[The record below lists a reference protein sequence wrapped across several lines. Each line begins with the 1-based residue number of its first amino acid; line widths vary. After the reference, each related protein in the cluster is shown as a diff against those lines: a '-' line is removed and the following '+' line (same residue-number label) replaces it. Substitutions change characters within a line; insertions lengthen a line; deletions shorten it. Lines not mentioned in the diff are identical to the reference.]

1 MDKSKLHY
9 FENLKPFKL
18 LVGFSGGVDSTFLTF
33 LLKEFDVQF
42 DLAIVDYG
50 IREQSKEEVAYAKE
64 LAKQYK
70 CKCFVTK
77 APKYE
82 SNFEANARDFR
93 YDFFKRIINAN
104 GHKGLVLGH
113 HLNDKVEWTLMQ
125 MTKGCGLGT
134 IGGFGFKEER
144 DGIVIYRPM
153 IELSKKAIYKL
164 ANVLRLKYFE
174 DETNKDETIKRNS
187 FRKIAEQIVN
197 GNEEGLSKTY
207 QYLMEE
213 KSVFLR
219 DLLHIGE
226 HFSTI
231 HTAFEDKKTLLY
243 NIDKYFKVKKNY
255 VLSRKQRDEIVKS
268 NFNININGTEIV
280 TFDEYSKIYLFDQ
293 IIDENVVMPKEIREK
308 FRKQKVPAKMRK
320 ALYVYGDDKY
330 NIFTM

>member
-9 FENLKPFKL
+9 FESLKPFKL

-104 GHKGLVLGH
+104 GYKGLVLGH

-144 DGIVIYRPM
+144 DGITIYRPM
-153 IELSKKAIYKL
+153 IELTKKAIYKL
-164 ANVLRLKYFE
+164 ADVLRLKYFE
-174 DETNKDETIKRNS
+174 DETNKDESIKRNS

-213 KSVFLR
+213 KSAFLR

-226 HFSTI
+226 NFSSI
-231 HTAFEDKKTLLY
+231 CTAFVDVKTLLY
-243 NIDKYFKVKKNY
+243 NVDKYFKVKKNY

-268 NFNININGTEIV
+268 KFNTNINGTEIV
-280 TFDEYSKIYLFDQ
+280 FFDDYAKIYLFDQ
-293 IIDENVVMPKEIREK
+293 IVDENVVMPKEVREK
-308 FRKQKVPAKMRK
+308 FRKHKIPAKMRK
-320 ALYVYGDDKY
+320 ALYVYGDDTY
-330 NIFTM
+330 NILTM